1 MAAILVECTTR
12 TSIYGNEMKDIE
24 PILAVKNLNIDQG
37 GKALWRD
44 FSFSLAPNERLGI
57 SAPSGFGKT
66 TLGRVLAQWQAP
78 SNGSI
83 LFTGKPLSKQGY
95 CPIQLVPQHP
105 EKSFNPYRTVGASL
119 RDAWQPDS
127 DWLERFSI
135 KPQWLE
141 RRPTELSGG
150 ELARIALLRA
160 LDPRTQILIADEITA
175 QLDAH
180 LQKEIWQFLIQLSEA
195 RPLGMI
201 IFSHNKALLEKV
213 CTSVLTL
220 EGGNAAT

>member
-1 MAAILVECTTR
+1 MAAILMEFTAR
-12 TSIYGNEMKDIE
+12 TSIYGNEMSDIE
-24 PILAVKNLNIDQG
+24 PILAVKNLRVEQG
-37 GKALWRD
+37 GKTLWQD
-44 FSFSLAPNERLGI
+44 FSFSLTPNERLGI

-66 TLGRVLAQWQAP
+66 TLGRVLAQWQTP
-78 SNGSI
+78 TNGSI
-83 LFTGKPLSKQGY
+83 LFAGQALPKQGY

-127 DWLERFSI
+127 DWLERFAI

-141 RRPTELSGG
+141 RRPNELSGG

-160 LDPRTQILIADEITA
+160 LDPRTKILIADEITA

-180 LQKEIWQFLIQLSEA
+180 LQKEIWRFLIQLSEK

-201 IFSHNKALLEKV
+201 IFSHNRALLEKV

-220 EGGNAAT
+220 KTENTAA